1 MIIISAMSCAGE
13 GIMISFVM
21 ASSKFRSETGS
32 ESFLEGKLLIAM
44 PGMPDPRFEK
54 SVIFMCAHSAQ
65 GAMGLIIN
73 KPIAGLTLRDLMPKF
88 SADTAMHVF
97 DAPILFGGPVQ
108 IDRGYVLHSAEY
120 GGQESTLAVTNEFSL
135 TATVD
140 VLTAIAEGRGP
151 AKSILALG
159 YAGWGAG
166 QIESEIQLNGWIHC
180 DPDTQLIFDTPCEAK
195 WQNALAKLGADIS
208 GLSAEAGRA

>member
-1 MIIISAMSCAGE
+1 
-13 GIMISFVM
+13 M
-21 ASSKFRSETGS
+21 AQAKPRESQNG

-65 GAMGLIIN
+65 SAMGLIIN
-73 KPIAGLTLRDLMPKF
+73 KPIDGLSFHELMPKLGIGV
-88 SADTAMHVF
+88 TANRP

-108 IDRGYVLHSAEY
+108 MGRGFVLHSADY
-120 GGQESTLAVTNEFSL
+120 GGEDTTLSLTPEISL

-140 VLTAIAEGRGP
+140 ILRAISEGRGP
-151 AKSILALG
+151 EKSILALG
-159 YAGWGAG
+159 YAGWGEG
-166 QIESEIQLNGWIHC
+166 QIEEEIKANGWIHC
-180 DPDTQLIFDTPCEAK
+180 DADTRLVFDTDYASR
-195 WQNALAKLGADIS
+195 WRTAIAKLGADIS

>member
-1 MIIISAMSCAGE
+1 MPCAGE
-13 GIMISFVM
+13 AVM
-21 ASSKFRSETGS
+21 LNLRMARSAPPSEKSG

-73 KPIAGLTLRDLMPKF
+73 KPIDGLSFHELVDKLGIGMKVARG
-88 SADTAMHVF
+88 DT
-97 DAPILFGGPVQ
+97 PILFGGPVQ
-108 IDRGYVLHSAEY
+108 MGRGFVLHSADYAGE
-120 GGQESTLAVTNEFSL
+120 ESTLALTPEISL

-140 VLTAIAEGRGP
+140 ILRAIAEGRGP
-151 AKSILALG
+151 AKAILALG
-159 YAGWGAG
+159 YAGWGEG
-166 QIESEIQLNGWIHC
+166 QIEAEIVANGWIHC
-180 DPDTQLIFDTPCEAK
+180 DADAGLLFDTDYASRWK
-195 WQNALAKLGADIS
+195 SALAKLGADIS